1 MAHPPEPP
9 LSGLQIPRYKHQ
21 KTALKDGFFNV
32 GRATASNMEQ
42 KSAINYE
49 FFLSHLDELI
59 AIKETTH
66 QLWLMM
72 KTAQKEIAHRQ

>member
-1 MAHPPEPP
+1 M
-9 LSGLQIPRYKHQ
+9 S
-21 KTALKDGFFNV
+21 FFTF

-72 KTAQKEIAHRQ
+72 KTAQKEIAQRQ